1 MPPLHP
7 VSRTALIRKLK
18 TLGFGGPYSATRHQY
33 MEKGNQRIFIPNP
46 HGSDIG
52 VPLIKQ
58 IIHQL
63 GIDRE
68 TFLEL

>member
-7 VSRTALIRKLK
+7 ISRTALIRKLK
-18 TLGFGGPYSATRHQY
+18 NSGFAGPYSATRHQY

-58 IIHQL
+58 IIKQL
-63 GIDRE
+63 EVDRE
-68 TFLEL
+68 KFLDL